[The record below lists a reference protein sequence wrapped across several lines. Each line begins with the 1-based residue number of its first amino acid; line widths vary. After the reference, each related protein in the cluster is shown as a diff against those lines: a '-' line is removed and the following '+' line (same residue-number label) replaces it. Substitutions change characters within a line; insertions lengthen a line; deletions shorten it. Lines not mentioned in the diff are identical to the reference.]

1 MLRADPGHDAVT
13 SLDADVTVG
22 EVQRMRLLGLAL
34 RWRARAS
41 VATALL
47 AAVTVLAAVV
57 GPLWTRA
64 GSESILRDTLVAAG
78 RTQDAA
84 IFESQ
89 EVPDEEGLD
98 FVRSGA
104 ARTPLPHYGP
114 PIAGIK
120 VVADSL
126 LPGGGTLRVRHPLLW
141 REGFCGQVVVL
152 TGRCPSAAGEVM
164 LHRITAQRLKA
175 IPGTAVRGTYQGLAD
190 RFPGQP
196 METRVVGS
204 YVPKDARAAYWA
216 GDGDTAFQSGLGGT
230 DGLTDLPDRVPAT
243 LTVPETFSALSR
255 FPDVDRIPQ
264 ATVSVTRLLDVDHVR
279 LADVPALRQA
289 VERAGVAV
297 VEASSTGPRE
307 LVVFGNVAFQ
317 LDAAEADGK
326 ELGRASAVVLSQLVL
341 LAGVVLLLVLSA
353 SGAAR
358 APEIAAARLRGLR
371 TRTVVQLALAEPVAL
386 VLVGT
391 PIGAVGGLLL
401 VQVMA
406 GATLRDGTPVAIGAG
421 AVEALLAA
429 LVVLL
434 VAVALVCGRALGKP
448 VLSLW
453 QRTDKPPSRFALAAE
468 LLAAVVLAGAGFACT
483 RSGEPWEL
491 LTPVPVS
498 LAVALLGLRLLPLL
512 VLPAVH
518 RTRARRKVATFLAVR
533 QLVRRREGSWLTGLL
548 VVAFGLAAT
557 ATASWSVATEAART
571 RARAEVGAPVVY
583 LVQPDLKHPDLD
595 LRAAVRA
602 ADPSGRKAMAVLE
615 YLPFANDPGG
625 RHLVVDSDRLA
636 AVAFWDHEV
645 EGAGVT
651 DVVAAL
657 KGPSGSLPNAVV
669 TTRVSRDPLSVQARP
684 DLPPDGA
691 VITDISSR
699 PREVVMREVV
709 TALPRGLDA
718 ASMTDFGSKPAVDN
732 ASVSALFE
740 VWATTDDP
748 ALKRSLERQGIQ
760 VLAREDAPSRQAV
773 LSRQGPG
780 LAVLLSLVAAGI
792 ALLLAAVSTLF
803 SVLTSA
809 RRRGWELAALASVGV
824 PEKVL
829 RRSSRRESL
838 LLLGIGLA
846 MGAVA
851 GVIACVATLRSI
863 PYFADATSVRLSLR
877 PHPAPLAVLLV
888 VAVVLIV
895 TTSGLVGRALHRAAD
910 PAQLRE
916 VQA

>member
-1 MLRADPGHDAVT
+1 
-13 SLDADVTVG
+13 
-22 EVQRMRLLGLAL
+22 MRLLGRAL

-64 GSESILRDTLVAAG
+64 GSESILRDTLVTAG

-84 IFESQ
+84 IFQSQ
-89 EVPDEEGLD
+89 EVADQEGLD
-98 FVRSGA
+98 FVRAGA
-104 ARTPLPHYGP
+104 TTTPLPHYGP
-114 PIAGIK
+114 PIEGIRLLT
-120 VVADSL
+120 DTQ

-141 REGFCGQVVVL
+141 REGFCVHVLVL

-175 IPGTAVRGTYQGLAD
+175 RLGTVVHAAYQGVED

-196 METRVVGS
+196 MQERVVGS
-204 YVPKDARAAYWA
+204 YVLKDARSTYWA

-243 LTVPETFSALSR
+243 LTVPETFAALSR
-255 FPDVDRIPQ
+255 GTDGDRIPQ

-279 LADVPALRQA
+279 LADVPALRLA

-297 VEASSTGPRE
+297 VAASTEQRA
-307 LVVFGNVAFQ
+307 LVVFGNVVFQ
-317 LDAAEADGK
+317 LDAAEADGE
-326 ELGRASAVVLSQLVL
+326 ELGRASTIVLAQLVL
-341 LAGVVLLLVLSA
+341 LAAVVLVLVLSA

-371 TRTVVQLALAEPVAL
+371 TRTVVQLALGEPVVL
-386 VLVGT
+386 VLLGT
-391 PIGAVGGLLL
+391 PLGALGGLLL
-401 VQVMA
+401 VQAMA
-406 GATLRDGTPVAIGAG
+406 AARLRDGTPVAIGTG
-421 AVEALLAA
+421 AVEALALA
-429 LVVLL
+429 LVALL
-434 VAVALVCGRALGKP
+434 AAVALVCGRALGTP
-448 VLSLW
+448 VLLLW

-468 LLAAVVLAGAGFACT
+468 LLAAVVLAGAGYGCT
-483 RSGEPWEL
+483 QGGSPWEL

-512 VLPAVH
+512 FLPAVR
-518 RTRARRKVATFLAVR
+518 RTRARRNVASFLAVR

-557 ATASWSVATEAART
+557 ATASWSVANGAAKT

-583 LVQPDLKHPDLD
+583 LVQPDLQHPDLD
-595 LRAAVRA
+595 LRSAVRA
-602 ADPSGRKAMAVLE
+602 ADPSGRRAMAVLE

-625 RHLVVDSDRLA
+625 RLLVVDSDRLA
-636 AVAFWDHEV
+636 AVTFWDEQV
-645 EGAGVT
+645 QGGRVA

-657 KGPSGSLPNAVV
+657 KSPSGSFASAVV
-669 TTRVSRDPLSVQARP
+669 TAEVSRDPLSLQRS
-684 DLPPDGA
+684 DLPPNGA
-691 VITDISSR
+691 VITDVTSLR
-699 PREVVMREVV
+699 RTVVMRKVV
-709 TALPRGLDA
+709 AALPRGLDVG
-718 ASMTDFGSKPAVDN
+718 SMMDFDSSPAVDN
-732 ASVSALFE
+732 ASVAALLE
-740 VWATTDDP
+740 VWTTTKDP
-748 ALKRSLERQGIQ
+748 ALKSSLEHHGIQ
-760 VLAREDAPSRQAV
+760 VLAREDASGRQAV

-780 LAVLLSLVAAGI
+780 LAVLLSLVAAGL
-792 ALLLAAVSTLF
+792 ALLLAAASTLF

-824 PEKVL
+824 SENVL

-838 LLLGIGLA
+838 LLLGVGLA
-846 MGAVA
+846 MGAIA

-877 PHPAPLAVLLV
+877 PDPAPLAVLLV
-888 VAVVLIV
+888 VAVGLIV
-895 TTSGLVGRALHRAAD
+895 VTSGLVGRALHRAAD
-910 PAQLRE
+910 PARLRE
-916 VQA
+916 LQA

>member
-1 MLRADPGHDAVT
+1 
-13 SLDADVTVG
+13 
-22 EVQRMRLLGLAL
+22 
-34 RWRARAS
+34 

-84 IFESQ
+84 IFQSQ
-89 EVPDEEGLD
+89 TFPDAGGLA
-98 FVRSGA
+98 FVRDGA
-104 ARTPLPHYGP
+104 RSTPLPHYGP
-114 PIAGIK
+114 PIGGIRLLT
-120 VVADSL
+120 DSR

-141 REGFCGQVVVL
+141 REGFCAQVVVL
-152 TGRCPSAAGEVM
+152 SGRCPTAAGEVM
-164 LHRITAQRLKA
+164 LHRITARRMKA
-175 IPGTAVRGTYQGLAD
+175 RVGTVVQATYQGVAD
-190 RFPGQP
+190 RFPTEP
-196 METRVVGS
+196 MEERVVGS
-204 YVPKDARAAYWA
+204 YVPKDARSSYWA
-216 GDGDTAFQSGLGGT
+216 GDGDTAFQAGAGGT

-243 LTVPETFSALSR
+243 LTVPATFSALSTGS
-255 FPDVDRIPQ
+255 DGDRIPQ
-264 ATVSVTRLLDVDHVR
+264 ATVSVTRVLDIEHVR
-279 LADVPALRQA
+279 LADVPALRRA
-289 VERAGVAV
+289 VDRAGVAV
-297 VEASSTGPRE
+297 VAASSEQRA
-307 LVVFGNVAFQ
+307 LVLFGNVVFQ
-317 LDAAEADGK
+317 LDAAQADGK
-326 ELGRASAVVLSQLVL
+326 KLGRASTIVLAQLVL

-371 TRTVVQLALAEPVAL
+371 TRTVVQLALGEPVAL
-386 VLVGT
+386 VLAGT
-391 PIGAVGGLLL
+391 PLGALGGLLL
-401 VQVMA
+401 VQAMA
-406 GATLRDGTPVAIGAG
+406 AGRLRDGTPVAIDRG
-421 AVEALLAA
+421 AVEALLVA
-429 LVVLL
+429 LSALL

-448 VLSLW
+448 VLALW
-453 QRTDKPPSRFALAAE
+453 QRTERPPSRSALAAE
-468 LLAAVVLAGAGFACT
+468 LLAAVALAGAGYACT

-498 LAVALLGLRLLPLL
+498 LAVALLGLRMLPLL
-512 VLPAVH
+512 FLPAVR
-518 RTRARRKVATFLAVR
+518 RTRARRKVASFLAVR

-557 ATASWSVATEAART
+557 ATASWSVATEAAKT

-583 LVQPDLKHPDLD
+583 LVQPDLQHPDLD

-602 ADPSGRKAMAVLE
+602 ADPSGRRAMAVLE

-636 AVAFWDHEV
+636 AVAFWDEKV
-645 EGAGVT
+645 EGGRVA

-657 KGPSGSLPNAVV
+657 KGPARPFASAVV
-669 TTRVSRDPLSVQARP
+669 TAKVSRDPLALGRP
-684 DLPPDGA
+684 DLPPNGA
-691 VITDISSR
+691 VIVDVTSLQQT
-699 PREVVMREVV
+699 VVMRRVV
-709 TALPRGLDA
+709 TALPRGLDVG
-718 ASMTDFGSKPAVDN
+718 SMTDFDAQPAVDN
-732 ASVSALFE
+732 ASVAALFE
-740 VWATTDDP
+740 VWATTKDG
-748 ALKRSLERQGIQ
+748 ALKRSLEHQGIQ
-760 VLAREDAPSRQAV
+760 VLAREDAVGRQAV

-792 ALLLAAVSTLF
+792 ALLLAAASTLF

-838 LLLGIGLA
+838 LLLGVGLA

-863 PYFADATSVRLSLR
+863 PYFADVTSVRLSLR
-877 PHPAPLAVLLV
+877 PTPAPLAVLLV
-888 VAVVLIV
+888 VAAVLVVV
-895 TTSGLVGRALHRAAD
+895 TSSLVGRALHRAAD

>member
-1 MLRADPGHDAVT
+1 
-13 SLDADVTVG
+13 
-22 EVQRMRLLGLAL
+22 MRLLGLAL
-34 RWRARAS
+34 RWRARVS

-84 IFESQ
+84 IFQ
-89 EVPDEEGLD
+89 AQTVADEEGLD
-98 FVRSGA
+98 FVRAGA
-104 ARTPLPHYGP
+104 ALTPLPHYGP

-120 VVADSL
+120 L
-126 LPGGGTLRVRHPLLW
+126 LTDTRFPGGGTLRVRHPLLW

-152 TGRCPSAAGEVM
+152 TGRCPTAAGEVM
-164 LHRITAQRLKA
+164 LHRITAQKLHVA
-175 IPGTAVRGTYQGLAD
+175 PGTALQAAYQGLGD

-196 METRVVGS
+196 MQERVVGS
-204 YVPKDARAAYWA
+204 YVPKDARSAYWA
-216 GDGDTAFQSGLGGT
+216 GDGDTAFQAGAGGT
-230 DGLTDLPDRVPAT
+230 DGLADLPDRVPAT
-243 LTVPETFSALSR
+243 LTVPETFSALTR
-255 FPDVDRIPQ
+255 GTDGDTIPQ

-289 VERAGVAV
+289 VERAGIAV
-297 VEASSTGPRE
+297 VAASTEQRE
-307 LVVFGNVAFQ
+307 LVVFGNVVFQ

-326 ELGRASAVVLSQLVL
+326 ELGRASTIVLAQLVL

-371 TRTVVQLALAEPVAL
+371 TRTVVQLALGEPVAL

-391 PIGAVGGLLL
+391 PLGALGGLLL
-401 VQVMA
+401 VRAMPA
-406 GATLRDGTPVAIGAG
+406 ARLRDGTPVAIGSG
-421 AVEALLAA
+421 AVEALLIA
-429 LVVLL
+429 LVALL
-434 VAVALVCGRALGKP
+434 AAVALVCGRALGKP

-453 QRTDKPPSRFALAAE
+453 QRTDKPPSRSALAAE
-468 LLAAVVLAGAGFACT
+468 LLAAVVLAGAGYACT

-512 VLPAVH
+512 FRPAVR
-518 RTRARRKVATFLAVR
+518 RTRARRKVASFLAVR

-557 ATASWSVATEAART
+557 ATASWSVATEAAKT

-583 LVQPDLKHPDLD
+583 LVQPDLQHPDLD

-602 ADPSGRKAMAVLE
+602 ADPSGRRAMAVME

-636 AVAFWDHEV
+636 AVALWDDKV
-645 EGAGVT
+645 EGGTVA
-651 DVVAAL
+651 DVVTAL
-657 KGPSGSLPNAVV
+657 KTPSGAYASAVV
-669 TTRVSRDPLSVQARP
+669 TTKVSRDPLALGRS
-684 DLPPDGA
+684 DLPPHGV
-691 VITDISSR
+691 VITDITSVHQT
-699 PREVVMREVV
+699 VVMRKVV
-709 TALPRGLDA
+709 TALPRSLDVG
-718 ASMTDFGSKPAVDN
+718 SMTDYDAQPAVDN
-732 ASVSALFE
+732 ASVAALFE
-740 VWATTDDP
+740 VWATTKDP
-748 ALKRSLERQGIQ
+748 ALERALEQQGIQ
-760 VLAREDAPSRQAV
+760 VLAREDAPNRQAV

-792 ALLLAAVSTLF
+792 ALLLAAASTLF

-838 LLLGIGLA
+838 LLLGVGLA

-863 PYFADATSVRLSLR
+863 PYFADVTSVRLSLR

-888 VAVVLIV
+888 VAVVLVVV
-895 TTSGLVGRALHRAAD
+895 TSSLVGRALHRAAD

>member
-1 MLRADPGHDAVT
+1 
-13 SLDADVTVG
+13 
-22 EVQRMRLLGLAL
+22 MRLLGRAL

-84 IFESQ
+84 IFQSQ

-98 FVRSGA
+98 FVRAGA
-104 ARTPLPHYGP
+104 TTTPLPHYGP
-114 PIAGIK
+114 PIAGIRLLT
-120 VVADSL
+120 DTR
-126 LPGGGTLRVRHPLLW
+126 LPGGGTLRVRGPLLW

-152 TGRCPSAAGEVM
+152 SGRCPTAAGEVM

-175 IPGTAVRGTYQGLAD
+175 GLGTVVQGAYQGLGD

-196 METRVVGS
+196 MQTRVVGS
-204 YVPKDARAAYWA
+204 YVPKDARSGYWA
-216 GDGDTAFQSGLGGT
+216 GDGDTAFQHGAGGT

-255 FPDVDRIPQ
+255 GTDGDRIPQ

-279 LADVPALRQA
+279 LADVPALRRA
-289 VERAGVAV
+289 VEQAGVAV
-297 VEASSTGPRE
+297 VDASSSGPRA

-317 LDAAEADGK
+317 LDAAEAEGK
-326 ELGRASAVVLSQLVL
+326 QLGRASTIVLAQLVL
-341 LAGVVLLLVLSA
+341 LAGVVLVLVLSA

-371 TRTVVQLALAEPVAL
+371 TRTVVQLALGEPVAL

-391 PIGAVGGLLL
+391 PIGALGGLLL
-401 VQVMA
+401 AQAMA
-406 GATLRDGTPVAIGAG
+406 ATRLRDGTPVAIGLG
-421 AVEALLAA
+421 AVEALALAFA
-429 LVVLL
+429 ALL

-453 QRTDKPPSRFALAAE
+453 QRTDRPPSRFALAAE
-468 LLAAVVLAGAGFACT
+468 LLAAVVLAGAGYACT

-512 VLPAVH
+512 FLPAVR
-518 RTRARRKVATFLAVR
+518 RTRARRNVASFLAVR

-557 ATASWSVATEAART
+557 ATASWSVATGVART

-583 LVQPDLKHPDLD
+583 LVQPDLQHPDLD

-636 AVAFWDHEV
+636 AVALWDDKV
-645 EGAGVT
+645 EGGRVA

-657 KGPSGSLPNAVV
+657 KSPSGEHGSAVV
-669 TTRVSRDPLSVQARP
+669 TAKVSRDPRSVQRP

-691 VITDISSR
+691 VITDITSL
-699 PREVVMREVV
+699 PRTVVMRKVV
-709 TALPRGLDA
+709 IALPRSLDVG
-718 ASMTDFGSKPAVDN
+718 SMTDFDAQPAVDN
-732 ASVSALFE
+732 ASVAALFE
-740 VWATTDDP
+740 VWATTKDP
-748 ALKRSLERQGIQ
+748 ALKRSLEQHGIQ
-760 VLAREDAPSRQAV
+760 VLTREDASGRQAV
-773 LSRQGPG
+773 LARQGPG

-792 ALLLAAVSTLF
+792 ALLLAAASTLF

-824 PEKVL
+824 PENVL

-838 LLLGIGLA
+838 LLLGVGLA
-846 MGAVA
+846 MGAIA

-877 PHPAPLAVLLV
+877 PHPGPLAVLLV
-888 VAVVLIV
+888 VAVVLVVV
-895 TTSGLVGRALHRAAD
+895 TSSLVGRALHRAAD